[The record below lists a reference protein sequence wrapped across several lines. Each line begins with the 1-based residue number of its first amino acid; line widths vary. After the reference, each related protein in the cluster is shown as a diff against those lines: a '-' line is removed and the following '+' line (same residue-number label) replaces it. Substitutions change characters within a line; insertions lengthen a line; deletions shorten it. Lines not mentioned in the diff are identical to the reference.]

1 MDVNYDDSL
10 TNIVNS
16 YIGKESLCMLLLA
29 SSILF
34 YDMAKKHNNNIPRIY
49 TLTISILLIVYSAIL
64 GIHSGYEFLIQIN
77 DTISKCIKH
86 KCDVNLEYYTNIK
99 NFYISMGLIYAFI
112 LILITYVLIRYDK

>member
-77 DTISKCIKH
+77 DTISKCVKQ
-86 KCDVNLEYYTNIK
+86 KCDVNLEYYNNIK
-99 NFYISMGLIYAFI
+99 NFYISMGIIYAFI
-112 LILITYVLIRYDK
+112 LVLITYVLIRYDK